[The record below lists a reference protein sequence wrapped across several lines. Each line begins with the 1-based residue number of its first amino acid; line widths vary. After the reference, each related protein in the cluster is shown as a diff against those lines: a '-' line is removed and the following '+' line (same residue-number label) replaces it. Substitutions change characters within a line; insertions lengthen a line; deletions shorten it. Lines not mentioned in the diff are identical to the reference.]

1 VPLCQA
7 SDVKP
12 EEAAELIQVRQKDGT
27 IGKLVEDKNS
37 ILHHLSQLRLR
48 MSRLCVVDVT
58 DKAVL
63 GRIQNKVK
71 SWCKPD

>member
-1 VPLCQA
+1 MPLSQA

-12 EEAAELIQVRQKDGT
+12 EEAAELIQVREKMGT
-27 IGKLVEDKNS
+27 FENFVEDKNS

-48 MSRLCVVDVT
+48 MSRLYVVGVN

-63 GRIQNKVK
+63 GRIQSKVK